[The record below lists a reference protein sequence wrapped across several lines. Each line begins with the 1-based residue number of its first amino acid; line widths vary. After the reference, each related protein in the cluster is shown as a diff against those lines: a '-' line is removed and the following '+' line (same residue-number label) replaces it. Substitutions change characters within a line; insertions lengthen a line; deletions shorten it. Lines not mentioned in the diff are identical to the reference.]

1 MDLMM
6 ERNKFESLLQ
16 RIEDLQN
23 EMQFLFFKIDSVK
36 DQMKLFIRESANLAD
51 IRKEIQ
57 KLASEQ
63 EKH

>member
-1 MDLMM
+1 M

-63 EKH
+63 EKQ

>member
-1 MDLMM
+1 M

-36 DQMKLFIRESANLAD
+36 DQMILFIRESANLSD
-51 IRKEIQ
+51 IRKELQ

-63 EKH
+63 EKQ